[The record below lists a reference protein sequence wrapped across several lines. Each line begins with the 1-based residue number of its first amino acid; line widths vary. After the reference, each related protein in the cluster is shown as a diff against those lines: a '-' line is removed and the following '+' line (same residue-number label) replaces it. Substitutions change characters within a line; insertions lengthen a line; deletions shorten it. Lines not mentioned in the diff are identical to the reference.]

1 MNDRKPDPG
10 SALLGMYGGIRCAIK
25 NGFDP
30 AMIYHLA
37 FAQAVAN
44 MTDDEWEQ
52 AKRVLLKSKPAK
64 DQRP

>member
-1 MNDRKPDPG
+1 
-10 SALLGMYGGIRCAIK
+10 MYGGIRCAIK